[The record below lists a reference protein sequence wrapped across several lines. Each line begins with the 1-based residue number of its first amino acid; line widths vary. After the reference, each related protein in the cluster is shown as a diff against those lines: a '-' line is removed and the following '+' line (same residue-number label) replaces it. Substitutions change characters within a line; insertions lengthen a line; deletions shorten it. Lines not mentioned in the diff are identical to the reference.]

1 MAQRVTGINVRR
13 RRATTKKQRE
23 EEARIELEK
32 LTNQLGELRGKLT
45 EVTEK
50 REAMTLP
57 NLEGRKVEH
66 SQYGEGTV
74 SEQRDTVLTISYAGG
89 VRKQK
94 LPFVIASGCVTVD
107 DSEATERCR
116 RISDLETEQ
125 SRLKKEIQYRESWI
139 SDLQILR
146 KEPAGLLPIYYTSPS
161 FSSLSWSCSSTIFS
175 LSGIG
180 SPRWPA
186 FSRRETPS
194 LER

>member
-13 RRATTKKQRE
+13 RRAATKKQRE
-23 EEARIELEK
+23 EEARNEIKK
-32 LTNQLGELRGKLT
+32 LTNQLGELRGRLT
-45 EVTEK
+45 EVTRQ
-50 REAMTLP
+50 REAMALP
-57 NLEGRKVEH
+57 NLEGKKVEH

-74 SEQRDTVLTISYAGG
+74 NEQQDTVLTISYAGG

-139 SDLQILR
+139 SDLQ
-146 KEPAGLLPIYYTSPS
+146 K
-161 FSSLSWSCSSTIFS
+161 FS
-175 LSGIG
+175 
-180 SPRWPA
+180 
-186 FSRRETPS
+186 
-194 LER
+194 

>member
-23 EEARIELEK
+23 EEARIEIEK

-74 SEQRDTVLTISYAGG
+74 SEQRDTVLTISYAG
-89 VRKQK
+89 
-94 LPFVIASGCVTVD
+94 
-107 DSEATERCR
+107 
-116 RISDLETEQ
+116 LETEQ

-139 SDLQILR
+139 SDLQ
-146 KEPAGLLPIYYTSPS
+146 KKG
-161 FSSLSWSCSSTIFS
+161 
-175 LSGIG
+175 
-180 SPRWPA
+180 
-186 FSRRETPS
+186 
-194 LER
+194 

>member
-1 MAQRVTGINVRR
+1 MAQRITGINVRR
-13 RRATTKKQRE
+13 SRATTKKQRA
-23 EEARIELEK
+23 EEAKIEIEK
-32 LTNQLGELRGKLT
+32 LTAQLGELRGKLT
-45 EVTEK
+45 EVTEQ

-74 SEQRDTVLTISYAGG
+74 NEQRDTVLTITYAGG

-116 RISDLETEQ
+116 RISVLETEQ

-139 SDLQILR
+139 SDLQR
-146 KEPAGLLPIYYTSPS
+146 KS
-161 FSSLSWSCSSTIFS
+161 
-175 LSGIG
+175 
-180 SPRWPA
+180 
-186 FSRRETPS
+186 
-194 LER
+194 